1 MLSNVKNDQ
10 PFAGSKLYHGS
21 DPDHVV
27 TSSEVA
33 ALLVFDQPFV
43 GSKLY
48 YYDYLERVRQNRSC
62 ILAGIE
68 LILLLSDLKDVV
80 KPVWNYL
87 CSGLGPNLCKYKG
100 IRTELM

>member
-10 PFAGSKLYHGS
+10 PYAGSKLYYGS
-21 DPDHVV
+21 DPDPVV

-48 YYDYLERVRQNRSC
+48 YYDYRVRQNRSC

-80 KPVWNYL
+80 KLVWNYL
-87 CSGLGPNLCKYKG
+87 CSS
-100 IRTELM
+100 